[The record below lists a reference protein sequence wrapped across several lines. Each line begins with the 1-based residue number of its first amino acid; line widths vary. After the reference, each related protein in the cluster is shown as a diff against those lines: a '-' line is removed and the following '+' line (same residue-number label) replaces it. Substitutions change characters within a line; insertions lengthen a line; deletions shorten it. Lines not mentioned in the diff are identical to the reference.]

1 LKGLPPIRLAVF
13 DMAGTTVYDGDAVH
27 RCLMAALQA
36 QGVAASRAAVNAVMG
51 LPKPIAIRTM
61 IEQAQ
66 AAQAAPERVQRVYA
80 EFVERM
86 NRYYAQDPQVR
97 EIAGV
102 SETFRGLRE
111 RGVRVALDTGFSRP
125 LADTI
130 ISRLGWRESGL
141 LDATVTSDEVER
153 GRPHPDMIF
162 RAMSLTGVT
171 DPAQVVKVGD
181 TPSDLQEG
189 TAAGCG
195 WVVGVTE
202 GSHSREELA
211 AFPHTHLIPTVAHLI
226 PLLFG
231 ESS

>member
-1 LKGLPPIRLAVF
+1 
-13 DMAGTTVYDGDAVH
+13 
-27 RCLMAALQA
+27 
-36 QGVAASRAAVNAVMG
+36 
-51 LPKPIAIRTM
+51 M

>member
-1 LKGLPPIRLAVF
+1 MKSLPPIRLAVF

-51 LPKPIAIRTM
+51 LPKPLAIQTL
-61 IEQAQ
+61 IEQAE
-66 AAQAAPERVQRVYA
+66 ASPVTPERVGRVYG

-86 NRYYAQDPQVR
+86 NRYYAEDPQVR
-97 EIAGV
+97 EIAGA

-111 RGVRVALDTGFSRP
+111 RGARVALDTGFSRP

-153 GRPHPDMIF
+153 GRPYPDMIF
-162 RAMSLTGVT
+162 RAMSLTNVT
-171 DPAQVVKVGD
+171 DPGQVVKIGD

-189 TAAGCG
+189 AAAGCG
-195 WVVGVTE
+195 WVIGVTE

-211 AFPHTHLIPTVAHLI
+211 AFPHTHLIPTVAELI
-226 PLLFG
+226 PLLYG
-231 ESS
+231 EAS